1 YPDDGVV
8 EGLAG
13 GNENN
18 YSLVKVLYYGD
29 RSVMFTGDIEGPVED
44 YLVSQGIEEVD
55 VLKVAHHGSNSSSSQ
70 AFLDLL
76 SPEIGVIQVGNN
88 SYGHP
93 SIEVL
98 ERLDQLGTKIYRN
111 DLNGAIILS
120 LRGDKWQVDT
130 MIK

>member
-1 YPDDGVV
+1 
-8 EGLAG
+8 
-13 GNENN
+13 
-18 YSLVKVLYYGD
+18 
-29 RSVMFTGDIEGPVED
+29 MFTGDIEGPVED